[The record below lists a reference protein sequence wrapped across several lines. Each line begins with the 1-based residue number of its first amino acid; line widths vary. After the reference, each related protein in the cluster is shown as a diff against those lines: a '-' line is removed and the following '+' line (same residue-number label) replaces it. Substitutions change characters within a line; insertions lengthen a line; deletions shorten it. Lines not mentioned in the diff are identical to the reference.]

1 MADAPVILGANK
13 ERGSSWSPRPELG
26 WTLLRILGFTFI
38 VAGGVDLAL
47 LWYPSRMGTPEFE
60 FATISSFVAG
70 LPVVTM
76 GLVAL
81 AISAAGTGQRGWQLA
96 VAVVAILM
104 VAALVVLAAIFATT
118 IPLALRVAGLEV
130 KTGIKKS
137 IVRAAIQ
144 FAGYGIAYL
153 ALGWTLFKA
162 SRK

>member
-1 MADAPVILGANK
+1 MADAPVILGANR
-13 ERGSSWSPRPELG
+13 ERGSTWTPKPEIGWS
-26 WTLLRILGFTFI
+26 LLRVLGLTFI
-38 VAGGVDLAL
+38 VTGGIDLAL

-70 LPVVTM
+70 LPVFTM

-81 AISAAGTGQRGWQLA
+81 AISAAGLGQRGWQLS
-96 VAVVAILM
+96 VAILAIVV

-118 IPLALRVAGLEV
+118 IPLALRTANLEI
-130 KTGIKKS
+130 KTGIKK
-137 IVRAAIQ
+137 AISRTAVQ
-144 FAGYGIAYL
+144 FSAYGIGYL